1 MDDPQIP
8 DHCAEA
14 VVYGII
20 DPDILGLLLCFTGRR
35 RGQFLCSLS
44 PFSILSPVSICILFF
59 CGFLF
64 RFILLCC
71 ICLLSVCTR
80 FYVFRLLFCPGFLF
94 IIFLIFIIFIR
105 VRIRFLF
112 SGVFFRTGF
121 LYGILFLRIL
131 IRNRFHFFGFLLI
144 RFRSRNRRFLLLI
157 CFQRTCFLLICF
169 LLAGFLFFFGFLL
182 FCTPFFSGNRF
193 CLFLFFF

>member
-14 VVYGII
+14 VVYCII

-35 RGQFLCSLS
+35 SCQFLFIFI

-71 ICLLSVCTR
+71 ICLILSVCTR

-112 SGVFFRTGF
+112 SGVFFRAGF

-131 IRNRFHFFGFLLI
+131 VRIRFHFFGFLLS
-144 RFRSRNRRFLLLI
+144 RFRSRNRRFH
-157 CFQRTCFLLICF
+157 LLICF

-193 CLFLFFF
+193 RLFLFFF